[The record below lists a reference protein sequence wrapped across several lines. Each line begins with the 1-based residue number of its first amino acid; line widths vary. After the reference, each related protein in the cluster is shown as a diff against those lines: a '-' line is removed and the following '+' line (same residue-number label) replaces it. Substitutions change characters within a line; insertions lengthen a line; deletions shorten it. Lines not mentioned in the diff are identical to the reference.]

1 MYCRKLEI
9 IILLF
14 VQLKKPTKD
23 KIYMLQNRVV
33 LGRDNIYAL
42 NLALKDLS
50 SKFDP
55 KKGHQL
61 QFHNY
66 NIYIVKIS
74 FYILLNLYCTKLC
87 KSYI

>member
-55 KKGHQL
+55 KKDISSN
-61 QFHNY
+61 FIII
-66 NIYIVKIS
+66 IYIS
-74 FYILLNLYCTKLC
+74 LKLV
-87 KSYI
+87 SIYF